1 MKTLLLATTNPGK
14 IQEIKAI
21 LTGIPLRLLSPAEID
36 LRLTIDEISS
46 SYFGNA
52 QLKAQ
57 IYANASGLPAL
68 ADDSGLEV
76 FALGGKPGVHSHRY
90 SPNAAA
96 DDRERCLY
104 LLDNLKA
111 HPQPWEAR
119 FVCAVVLYSPSGEV
133 LRSFG
138 ECRGE
143 IIPEFR
149 GENGFGYDPIFLV
162 AGINKTMAE
171 LPDEQKNQLSH
182 RANALRAAMPALREF
197 ACQ

>member
-1 MKTLLLATTNPGK
+1 
-14 IQEIKAI
+14 
-21 LTGIPLRLLSPAEID
+21 
-36 LRLTIDEISS
+36 
-46 SYFGNA
+46 
-52 QLKAQ
+52 LK
-57 IYANASGLPAL
+57 
-68 ADDSGLEV
+68 
-76 FALGGKPGVHSHRY
+76 
-90 SPNAAA
+90 
-96 DDRERCLY
+96 
-104 LLDNLKA
+104 NLKA

-182 RANALRAAMPALREF
+182 RANALRAALPALREF